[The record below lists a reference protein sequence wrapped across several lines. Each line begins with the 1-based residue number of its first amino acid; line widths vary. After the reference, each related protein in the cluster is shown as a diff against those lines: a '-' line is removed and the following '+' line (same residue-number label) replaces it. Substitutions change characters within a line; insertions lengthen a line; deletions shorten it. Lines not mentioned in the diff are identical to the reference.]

1 MSEAKVEE
9 RVCEDRISEL
19 PDDLIVAIL
28 SLIPTKDA
36 VATMFM
42 SKRWLSIWTIVPILD
57 YKDEKEGRNSVWSFL
72 HKSLQYHK
80 APLVDT
86 LAVLLGSQCPTDVDV
101 GKCVA
106 NVVDRR
112 VREIIFELVWSADP
126 TRLPNSLYS
135 CESLR
140 ELSLSH
146 KILVDFPYSSCLPSL
161 KKLELSSVVYKD
173 DDSLRRFL
181 SISCP
186 ALKALFVTRKK
197 DDNLKTLTVKV
208 PSLWCLLYHNCFMN
222 NDVEEEDNGRCLVID
237 TPALEEFHVMDTS
250 RDYCSTNHMPCL
262 KGAYLSS
269 NSCPGEKLLRSF
281 SSVLSLE
288 LCLNHETLVCCS
300 TVNFSRLVK
309 LIIDPEDSDWLEPL
323 MLLLG
328 NAPKLRNLTVDDP
341 YIVVSQAYRDRYE
354 DVLLTWNQPNY
365 VPGCLSSTLEIFE
378 WIEYEDGEEE
388 EEFLTYI
395 LAHSKHLT
403 TATISLRPSYDLQEQ
418 GLIIEELKDIP
429 RVSTSSQLLFR

>member
-42 SKRWLSIWTIVPILD
+42 SKRWLSIWTMVPVLD

-186 ALKALFVTRKK
+186 TLKALFVTRKK

-237 TPALEEFHVMDTS
+237 TPALEEFHVMDIS

-328 NAPKLRNLTVDDP
+328 NAPKLRNLTVDD
-341 YIVVSQAYRDRYE
+341 AYRDRYE

-395 LAHSKHLT
+395 LAHSKHLK

-429 RVSTSSQLLFR
+429 RVSTASQLLFR

>member
-262 KGAYLSS
+262 K
-269 NSCPGEKLLRSF
+269 
-281 SSVLSLE
+281 
-288 LCLNHETLVCCS
+288 
-300 TVNFSRLVK
+300 
-309 LIIDPEDSDWLEPL
+309 DPEDSDWLEPL

-328 NAPKLRNLTVDDP
+328 NAPKLRNLTVDD
-341 YIVVSQAYRDRYE
+341 AYRDRYE

>member
-328 NAPKLRNLTVDDP
+328 NAPKLRNLTVDD
-341 YIVVSQAYRDRYE
+341 